1 LRYAIKL
8 KKLKNM
14 SCNSSTGDLR
24 PAQYNVQL
32 WRNDSWA
39 QTFAITAN
47 DVAVDLSGSTI
58 LIQVRTKPTSTDVVL
73 SLVTG
78 TSITIGGV
86 GKNEITLNK
95 IVDIAAGNYV
105 YDMNVTFPSGLV
117 KTYIWGTFLVQED
130 ITRL

>member
-1 LRYAIKL
+1 
-8 KKLKNM
+8 M

-32 WRNDSWA
+32 WRNDTWA

-95 IVDIAAGNYV
+95 IVNIAAGNYV

-130 ITRL
+130 ITRV